1 MSATGTQRRRR
12 FDAGPA
18 PFERAA
24 RRCPSATAAP
34 PARDAYKRSFDVAVL
49 LAAGVLLAPLW
60 VPLALVLPLSIRARD
75 GGPAL
80 FRQRRLGR
88 GGTVFE
94 ILKFRT
100 MAVGAEGATGPVW
113 AAPRDGR
120 ATPLGRVLRRLR
132 LDELPQAL
140 NVLRGE
146 MSLVG
151 PRPERP
157 ELAAWCER
165 EAPGFARRLAVRPGI
180 AGLAQARGGSTVG
193 PRDKLR
199 YDLLYVRAMGPWLDF
214 RLCVASLLRAVRE
227 ALPRAAA
234 PAFAAGGGYLRY
246 DDRRPHAE
254 GLNHE
259 RRNLECLLAEAHA
272 LGRLAILPPL
282 RLAPRHNF
290 GMPRAWCWKTYFDLD
305 GSVLV
310 DAAGRPGP
318 LPLARGA
325 IDAGP
330 PVRVGAGEPVP
341 AGARYAE
348 RRVRSPVWR
357 RDVPGVAGAV
367 RIELRPSARVLA
379 LAQPVIAAFGRADG
393 GFAAVHLRRGDR
405 LFGPM
410 RWLTRPARIRRRLR
424 ALGVADGATVFFL
437 SDERDPAFW
446 RRLEPYYRVVRHAD
460 FETLT
465 ALVAPA
471 APERDNYLLYEAE
484 KAVMRAAPVRVETFP
499 GAQYEPADAVL
510 VPAAVWRPA
519 RLVRRTVHAGLRLA
533 RRVLGERGWRVVVG
547 VRRALRRGE
556 RPGDAR

>member
-12 FDAGPA
+12 FDAVPA
-18 PFERAA
+18 PFDRTAG
-24 RRCPSATAAP
+24 RCPSATAAA
-34 PARDAYKRSFDVAVL
+34 PARDAYKRPFDLAVL

-60 VPLALVLPLSIRARD
+60 VPLALVLPLAIRARD

-113 AAPRDGR
+113 AAPRDAR

-132 LDELPQAL
+132 LDEMPQAL

-199 YDLLYVRAMGPWLDF
+199 YDLLYVRAMGPWLDL
-214 RLCVASLLRAVRE
+214 RLCVASLRRAVRE
-227 ALPRAAA
+227 ALPRAAQP
-234 PAFAAGGGYLRY
+234 PAFAAGAGYLRY
-246 DDRRPHAE
+246 DDRRPRAE

-282 RLAPRHNF
+282 RLAPGHNF
-290 GMPRAWCWKTYFDLD
+290 GTPRAWCWETYFDLD

-310 DAAGRPGP
+310 DAAGRAGP

-341 AGARYAE
+341 AGAGCAE

-357 RDVPGVAGAV
+357 RDVPGAAGVVGAV
-367 RIELRPSARVLA
+367 RIEVRPSARVLA
-379 LAQPVIAAFGRADG
+379 LARPVIAALGRAPG
-393 GFAAVHLRRGDR
+393 GFAAVHVRRGDR

-446 RRLEPYYRVVRHAD
+446 RRLEPHYRVVRHAD
-460 FETLT
+460 FEALA

-484 KAVMRAAPVRVETFP
+484 KAVMRAAPVRVETFA
-499 GAQYEPADAVL
+499 GAEYEPADAVL
-510 VPAAVWRPA
+510 VPAAVWGPA
-519 RLVRRTVHAGLRLA
+519 RLARRTVHAGLRLA
-533 RRVLGERGWRVVVG
+533 RRVLGERGWRAARA
-547 VRRALRRGE
+547 VRGRLRRGE
-556 RPGDAR
+556 GR